1 MKIETL
7 HHLVTLAKAGSF
19 YQASKLTGLTV
30 QGYSKALA
38 SLEKE
43 LGAALATRDRDGI
56 HLTKAGEIL
65 LDFSV
70 ATINEMSR
78 TIESIA
84 NLDAESP
91 RETNSSLRLHVTH
104 SCLQELDLIDSFRDI
119 LKRIDIREE
128 PFSDILARLHYA
140 NSDDIFFVDMYSDPT
155 LSEYPTLSE
164 LEKQEICYEPLCH
177 SLIGIVVC
185 RDSPISK
192 LTQISKSDVASLDLA
207 HYSHREWNYFIDK
220 VFGFE
225 LLANLRF
232 EGTSIRMLVDYAH
245 EGKTRAIISDSYGFR
260 ILQKNP
266 RYNSQDLKFIP
277 IADSSA
283 DFSIGFLYSRK
294 HLPSLRAQAV
304 MDCFRNYFQA
314 LASTYREASSET

>member
-7 HHLVTLAKAGSF
+7 RHFVTLAKAGSF

-91 RETNSSLRLHVTH
+91 QVTRSSLRLHVTH
-104 SCLQELDLIDSFRDI
+104 SCLQEIDLIDSFRGV
-119 LKRIDIREE
+119 LKYIDIREE

-140 NSDDIFFVDMYSDPT
+140 NSDDIFFVDMFSD
-155 LSEYPTLSE
+155 PTLSE
-164 LEKQEICYEPLCH
+164 LEKQDICYEPLCH
-177 SLIGIVVC
+177 SLIGIAAC
-185 RDSPISK
+185 EDSPISK

-220 VFGFE
+220 VFGLE
-225 LLANLRF
+225 PLANLRF
-232 EGTSIRMLVDYAH
+232 EGTSIRMLVDYVH
-245 EGKTRAIISDSYGFR
+245 EGKTRAILCDSYGFSV
-260 ILQKNP
+260 IQKNP
-266 RYNSQDLKFIP
+266 RYNSQDLTFIP

-283 DFSIGFLYSRK
+283 DFSMGFLYSRK

-304 MDCFRNYFQA
+304 MDCFRNYYHA
-314 LASTYREASSET
+314 LTSTYREASSET